1 MKAVS
6 AKAHVDEEVVVA
18 RLKNLTLLVILYC
31 VRATRATKRI
41 SGRIGVI
48 RDNEKNVTPS
58 KAT

>member
-1 MKAVS
+1 M
-6 AKAHVDEEVVVA
+6 DEEVVVA